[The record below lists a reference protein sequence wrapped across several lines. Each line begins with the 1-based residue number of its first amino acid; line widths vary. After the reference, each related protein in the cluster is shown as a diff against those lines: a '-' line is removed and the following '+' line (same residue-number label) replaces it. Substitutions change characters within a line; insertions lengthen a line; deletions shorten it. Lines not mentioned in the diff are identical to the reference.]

1 MRFNIVY
8 LFPCR
13 SSCSSLSNPS
23 WRHQDQITGKPSKH
37 PHTFTSVFTRFSPC
51 WNRASGN
58 LSLVESFFLLILFFS
73 NDPSWWKAFFPFF
86 CKFMSTF
93 SCNRGTLSEFKKEK
107 KGTELSE
114 ESNLHP
120 GRDYRKRAW
129 RDVLCFDLWIQL
141 QCGLIYGKRSNN

>member
-107 KGTELSE
+107 KRNRVEWGKQFAPCPRLQKACLTRCIVLWPLNSTLVQ
-114 ESNLHP
+114 SNLL
-120 GRDYRKRAW
+120 KA
-129 RDVLCFDLWIQL
+129 IE
-141 QCGLIYGKRSNN
+141 